1 MDIFM
6 EKIAFFDTK
15 PYDREYFD
23 KYNTGYKIKYLES
36 KLGPDTARLAQGCSA
51 VCAFVND
58 TIDAE
63 TIDVLSGLGVKA
75 IAMRCAGYNNVDM
88 KHAYKKLNIMRV
100 PAYSPYAVAEH
111 AAALLLALNRKTH
124 KAYNRTRDFNF
135 SISGLT
141 GFDLNGKTAGIIGTG
156 KIGQVFINICKGF
169 GMKVIAYDPFPLKD
183 SDIEYTDLD
192 TLFGRSDIISLHCPL
207 TEQTK
212 HIINKESLSKM
223 KTGAVIINTSR
234 GQLIESEALLE
245 ALKSKK
251 IRGAGLDVYEE
262 ESDLFFED
270 KSGSIID
277 DDTLSILV
285 TLPNVIITSH
295 QAFLTEE
302 ALSAIAQVT
311 LKNLDQFFA
320 GEPLDNE
327 ICYQCKDRPASVE
340 CRKNMHGRCF

>member
-1 MDIFM
+1 M

-51 VCAFVND
+51 ACAFVND
-58 TIDAE
+58 VIDAE

-75 IAMRCAGYNNVDM
+75 IVMRCAGYNNVDM

-169 GMKVIAYDPFPLKD
+169 GMKAIAYDPFPLKG

-192 TLFGRSDIISLHCPL
+192 TLFGKSDIISLHCPL

-262 ESDLFFED
+262 ESELFFED

-277 DDTLSILV
+277 DDILSILV